1 MDIRISRS
9 FQLVG
14 LAVAAILL
22 GSVLYVSFDVVSYN
36 LDLRPVFLTGLFA
49 EIIATII
56 ILPLLIIEDA
66 IKAKKLTLQKFI
78 QSRISRGLWLFSF
91 ILAVL
96 GAAYPYFDREDLF
109 LTSMV
114 FTVYPAAL
122 LALVCLYGLISSFIL
137 RQTNT
142 D

>member
-36 LDLRPVFLTGLFA
+36 LDLRPVFLAGLFA
-49 EIIATII
+49 EVIATLI

-96 GAAYPYFDREDLF
+96 GAACPYFYREDLF

-137 RQTNT
+137 HQTNT

>member
-56 ILPLLIIEDA
+56 ILPLLIEDA

-96 GAAYPYFDREDLF
+96 GAACPYFYREDLF